1 MSAPPTSQEPAV
13 RHLLDSVT
21 FVPWMS
27 RMQKKLVGLIQV
39 NGSRSIPHPE
49 ASPSCIWGTAGKG
62 MG

>member
-1 MSAPPTSQEPAV
+1 MSAPPTSQEPTV
-13 RHLLDSVT
+13 RHLLDPVT

-39 NGSRSIPHPE
+39 NGSRSIPHPS